1 MPDLLILA
9 QESTIVPSEFGR
21 MFVSGL
27 SLGAIYAMLALGFV
41 IIFKATQVL
50 NFAHGALAAL
60 GAFFIASLATIIN
73 IPGRWM
79 EGSPSW
85 LQWSISVVFAL
96 IASAAIGMLLE
107 RVFLRPMLGEA
118 LFAVAIVTLGIDIVL
133 RTVTTDFIG
142 LNPLPMGDPFGLN
155 QMGLGCASGG
165 FVANVDFIDVCSL
178 RVPWTTTFQMILTI
192 ILVAGIALFFRSRTG
207 IAMRATAWDQEAA
220 RAQGISVG
228 RIFATSWAIGAALAA
243 IAGLFISMF
252 PRRPSGVDNFTAFFA
267 FRAFPAIILG
277 GLDSVLGAMVG
288 GFAIGFAEAAASTY
302 LIPPTFDFLGTGFGG
317 VVPYIVMLLVL
328 LIRPY
333 GLFGT
338 EEIRRV

>member
-1 MPDLLILA
+1 MPNLVLLA
-9 QESTIVPSEFGR
+9 QEAVIVPSEFGR
-21 MFVSGL
+21 MAVNGI
-27 SLGAIYAMLALGFV
+27 SLGAIYAILALGFV

-60 GAFFIASLATIIN
+60 GAFLIAYLATIIN

-79 EGSPSW
+79 EGSPAW
-85 LQWSISVVFAL
+85 LQWVLSVVFAL
-96 IASAAIGMLLE
+96 MVAALIGMLLE
-107 RVFLRPMLGEA
+107 RMFLRPMVGEA
-118 LFAVAIVTLGIDIVL
+118 LFAVAIVTLGIDIII
-133 RTVTTDFIG
+133 RTITNDLIG
-142 LNPLPMGDPFGLN
+142 LNTRPLGDPFGLKSV
-155 QMGLGCASGG
+155 GLGCADGG
-165 FVANVDFIDVCSL
+165 FIGNANLAELCTVRI
-178 RVPWTTTFQMILTI
+178 PWTTVFQIVVTI
-192 ILVAGIALFFRSRTG
+192 FLVAGVAMFFRSRTG

-228 RIFATSWAIGAALAA
+228 RIFALAWIIGAVMAAIGG
-243 IAGLFISMF
+243 IFISLF
-252 PRRPSGVDNFTAFFA
+252 PRRPGGVDQFTAFFA

-277 GLDSVLGAMVG
+277 GLDSILGAIVG
-288 GFAIGFAEAAASTY
+288 GFAIGFAESAASSY
-302 LIPPTFDFLGTGFGG
+302 LTFEWLGNGFGG